1 MNIVVFMR
9 NASKTDYYLFLYS
22 PSVEMIKFYTWRNC
36 ILHLEKKSSTL
47 IEILLCTYRNFA
59 LHLEKKSFANLLQ
72 NTSIK
77 IPLYYQKEHFT
88 FLPQHHEV

>member
-22 PSVEMIKFYTWRNC
+22 VSVEMIKFYTWRNC

-59 LHLEKKSFANLLQ
+59 LHLEKFCSALGEKIFCKSPP
-72 NTSIK
+72 K
-77 IPLYYQKEHFT
+77 Y
-88 FLPQHHEV
+88 